1 MSFAAFLTLLLIGLF
16 GSFVSGMV
24 GIGGSIVKYPLLL
37 YVPPLL
43 GVPSFTA
50 HQVSGISAVQ
60 VLFATASGVWAY
72 RKGDYLHHR
81 LIAVMGAAI
90 ILGSFVGAVVA
101 KSFEESTINLVYAA
115 LASLAA
121 VMMFVRKPII
131 EAPSSKVRFNGALA
145 AGLAGGVGFFSGI
158 VGAAGAFLLVP
169 IMLVV
174 LRIPTRVTIASS
186 LAITFI
192 SSIGT
197 TAGKLLA
204 GDVLPGPALIMI
216 WASILGAPLG
226 AYIGK
231 KLQVTWLQALLAVL
245 ILATCVKIWLGVFAQ

>member
-37 YVPPLL
+37 YVPTLL
-43 GVPSFTA
+43 GVSSFTA

-60 VLFATASGVWAY
+60 VLFATALGVWAY
-72 RKGDYLHHR
+72 RKGNYLHYQ

-90 ILGSFVGAVVA
+90 ILGSFVGALVA
-101 KSFEESTINLVYAA
+101 ESFEESTINLVYAA
-115 LASLAA
+115 LASIAA
-121 VMMFVRKPII
+121 VMMFVPKPSAQ
-131 EAPSSKVRFNGALA
+131 APSSEVRFNAALA

-169 IMLVV
+169 IMLVI
-174 LRIPTRVTIASS
+174 LRIPTRVTVASS

-197 TAGKLLA
+197 TAGKLWA
-204 GDVLPGPALIMI
+204 GDVLIGPALIMI
-216 WASILGAPLG
+216 WASLLGAPLG
-226 AYIGK
+226 AYLGK
-231 KLQVTWLQALLAVL
+231 RLNVKWIQAILAML
-245 ILATCVKIWLGVFAQ
+245 ILATCIKIWMEVFVS